1 MSCCGEKRKA
11 WLNNEN
17 TGAKIEKNTSKNS
30 YAGGA
35 EDQPDKLFEYIGSG
49 MLTIVGSATGKSYTF
64 KYKGDAVEVSHYDS
78 FAMMAENDLRMLSP
92 NKRWRPVSME
102 KP

>member
-1 MSCCGEKRKA
+1 
-11 WLNNEN
+11 
-17 TGAKIEKNTSKNS
+17 
-30 YAGGA
+30 
-35 EDQPDKLFEYIGSG
+35 